1 MQRHKEKEEQAAKND
16 ALTAAEKKLFS
27 KIDFSYMPRHV
38 AMIMDGNG
46 RWAKKR
52 GLPRIKGHHAGRK
65 TVKLVVKESA
75 RMKISALTLY
85 AFSHENWQR
94 PPDEVQGLMELLY
107 NTIEE
112 EVHELHE
119 NQVRLKFLGRI
130 HELTPELQKKIA
142 WGENF
147 TKDNKKLTLNI
158 ALNYGARGE
167 IVDAAK
173 KISADASNG
182 KLNVST
188 LTEETFAKY
197 LLTDGLPDPD
207 LLIRTAGEYRI
218 SNYLLWQC
226 AYAEFYFTKTLWPD
240 FSRSDYYKAILDF
253 QKRERRFGKT
263 GEQLG

>member
-1 MQRHKEKEEQAAKND
+1 MVMKMAKAKND
-16 ALTAAEKKLFS
+16 ALTAAEKKLFN
-27 KIDFSYMPRHV
+27 KIDSSYMPRHV

-65 TVKLVVKESA
+65 TVKMVVKETA
-75 RMKISALTLY
+75 RIKIPVVTLY

-130 HELTPELQKKIA
+130 HELTPELQKKIS

-173 KISADASNG
+173 KIIEDIREGKLSADE
-182 KLNVST
+182 
-188 LTEETFAKY
+188 LTEESFSTH
-197 LLTDGLPDPD
+197 LLTGGLQDPD
-207 LLIRTAGEYRI
+207 LLIRTAGEFRI

>member
-1 MQRHKEKEEQAAKND
+1 MVMKMVKTKSD
-16 ALTAAEKKLFS
+16 ALTAAEKKLFE

-38 AMIMDGNG
+38 AIIMDGNG

-65 TVKLVVKESA
+65 TVKPVVEETTQL
-75 RMKISALTLY
+75 KISVLTLY

-112 EVHELHE
+112 EVKELHE
-119 NQVRLKFLGRI
+119 NQVRLRFLGRI
-130 HELTPELQKKIA
+130 HELTPELQKKIQ
-142 WGENF
+142 WGENH

-158 ALNYGARGE
+158 ALNYGSRGE

-173 KISADASNG
+173 KISADAANG
-182 KLNVST
+182 KLDASK
-188 LTEETFAKY
+188 LTEETFATY

-207 LLIRTAGEYRI
+207 LLIRTAGEFRI

-226 AYAEFYFTKTLWPD
+226 AYSEFYFTKTLWPD
-240 FSRSDYYKAILDF
+240 FSRTDYYKAILDF